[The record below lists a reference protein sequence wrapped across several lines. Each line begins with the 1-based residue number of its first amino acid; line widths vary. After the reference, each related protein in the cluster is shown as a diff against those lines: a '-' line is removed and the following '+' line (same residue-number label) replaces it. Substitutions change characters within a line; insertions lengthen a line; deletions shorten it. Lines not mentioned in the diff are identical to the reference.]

1 MSPWSTDKCL
11 QIISATKGQTEDN
24 KNVMPNTPPVNDRD
38 ANSDWS
44 SVSATFCGKSKDEI
58 YQEVSKK

>member
-24 KNVMPNTPPVNDRD
+24 KNVMPNAPPVNDRD
-38 ANSDWS
+38 ANSVWS
-44 SVSATFCGKSKDEI
+44 SVSATF
-58 YQEVSKK
+58 